1 MNEVSPDS
9 FVAFIPEVPG
19 GTEIFYYLNA
29 TSNDGRE
36 VSKPLTAPAG
46 FYHFKVD
53 ESVPVEL
60 LSFIAD
66 EGEDGIVLR
75 WITGT
80 ETNNKGFE
88 IQRSEDGDQKSEW
101 KSIGYVEGKGTTTES
116 YNYSFKDKNIT
127 IGKYKYRLKQIDF
140 DGSYKYSNEIEIDVT
155 APIKFS
161 LEQNY
166 PNPFNPMTNIEY
178 QIANTGLVKL
188 VVYNS
193 LGEEVATLVNEYKS
207 AGSYEV
213 KLDASNLPSGVYI
226 YRLTSGSYSAVKK
239 LVLLK

>member
-1 MNEVSPDS
+1 M
-9 FVAFIPEVPG
+9 I
-19 GTEIFYYLNA
+19 T
-29 TSNDGRE
+29 
-36 VSKPLTAPAG
+36 
-46 FYHFKVD
+46 
-53 ESVPVEL
+53 PVEL
-60 LSFIAD
+60 EFFSAYTS
-66 EGEDGIVLR
+66 EKS
-75 WITGT
+75 ITLKWSTAT

-88 IQRSEDGDQKSEW
+88 VERSEDSNSFNK
-101 KSIGYVEGKGTTTES
+101 IGFVPGFGTTTEPKS
-116 YNYSFKDKNIT
+116 YSYSDESVNSGTNY
-127 IGKYKYRLKQIDF
+127 YRLKQIDF

-166 PNPFNPMTNIEY
+166 PNPFNPLTNIEY